1 VEPQNGIVLAQSDKL
16 PGHSGRVGHATDRIK
31 TAKKLDANR
40 EGPHMRL
47 TPKHLAIAV
56 VALCFSVGT
65 ALQAGAQATVTKPE
79 QLGQVNF
86 PVSCSS
92 EAQAKFHRAMALYHS
107 FDWKRG
113 KAAFDEVAS
122 LDPRCGMAYWGL
134 AMIAADNPFG
144 WPVSLKLNEGA
155 EAMQKAKEISAA
167 TPRER
172 DYIAALVVLYND
184 HATVP
189 HRQRALAYEQ
199 AMRTLATTYPDDVE
213 ATILYALAV
222 SANHD
227 LNDKTFARP
236 LKAAKLLEPLFAAYP
251 QHPAVAHYLIHSY
264 DYPPIANRGLEA
276 AKRYAQVA
284 PDAAHAQHMPSHIFT
299 RVGAWRESVASNQA
313 SIAVA
318 KADTRYIPHGW
329 DYMVYAYLQMA
340 DDAGAD
346 KVGAEAR
353 TMRTLND
360 STFGEVFGVTA
371 IPARLALERG
381 RWAEAAT
388 LELHP
393 LVSEAGWK
401 RFPQAEAINAFARAL
416 GAARSGDAAGARKEI
431 ERLHSLQQA
440 LAERKLA
447 YWAEQVE
454 IQAKVATAWASYA
467 EGKHEE
473 ALGAMRAAAD
483 HEDQTEKHV
492 VTPGPIMPAREL
504 LGEMLMELG
513 RPAEA
518 LPQYEASI
526 AKEPNRF
533 RGLYGAGLAAERAG
547 DLTRARGHYEKL
559 VAISAPSAGARTE
572 LIYAKQVLSQR

>member
-1 VEPQNGIVLAQSDKL
+1 
-16 PGHSGRVGHATDRIK
+16 
-31 TAKKLDANR
+31 
-40 EGPHMRL
+40 MRL
-47 TPKHLAIAV
+47 TAKHLAIAV
-56 VALCFSVGT
+56 VLCFSVGS
-65 ALQAGAQATVTKPE
+65 ALQAGAQATVAKPE

-86 PVSCSS
+86 PVSCSG
-92 EAQAKFHRAMALYHS
+92 EAPAKFHRAMALYHS
-107 FDWKRG
+107 FDWKQG

-134 AMIAADNPFG
+134 AMVAADNPFG
-144 WPVSLKLNEGA
+144 WPVTLKLKEGA
-155 EAMQKAKEISAA
+155 EAIQKAKEVSAT

-172 DYIAALVVLYND
+172 DYISALAVLYQD

-199 AMRTLATTYPDDVE
+199 AMEQLAATYADDVE
-213 ATILYALAV
+213 AKILYALAV

-236 LKAAKLLEPLFAAYP
+236 LKAAGLLEPLFAAYP

-264 DYPPIANRGLEA
+264 DYPPIANKGLEA
-276 AKRYAQVA
+276 AKRYAEVA
-284 PDAAHAQHMPSHIFT
+284 PDASHAQHMPSHIFT
-299 RVGAWRESVASNQA
+299 RVGAWRDSVASNQA
-313 SIAVA
+313 SVA
-318 KADTRYIPHGW
+318 AAKGDMRFIPHGW

-346 KVGAEAR
+346 KVGVEVRAVR
-353 TMRTLND
+353 TVSD
-360 STFGEVFGVTA
+360 SSLAEVFGVTA

-393 LVSEAGWK
+393 GISEAAWK
-401 RFPQAEAINAFARAL
+401 RFPQAEAINTYARAL
-416 GAARSGDAAGARKEI
+416 GAARSGDAPGTRKEI

-454 IQAKVATAWASYA
+454 IQTKVATAWALYA
-467 EGKHEE
+467 EGKKEE
-473 ALGAMRAAAD
+473 ALGAMRTAAD
-483 HEDQTEKHV
+483 QEDQTEKHV

-504 LGEMLMELG
+504 LGDMLMELG

-526 AKEPNRF
+526 AKDPNRF

-547 DLTRARGHYEKL
+547 DLARARGHYEKL
-559 VAISAPSAGARTE
+559 VAISAPSNGARTE
-572 LIYAKQVLSQR
+572 LIYAKRVLSQP

>member
-1 VEPQNGIVLAQSDKL
+1 METTN
-16 PGHSGRVGHATDRIK
+16 
-31 TAKKLDANR
+31 
-40 EGPHMRL
+40 MRL

-56 VALCFSVGT
+56 VALSLGMGT
-65 ALQAGAQATVTKPE
+65 AFQAAAQATATTPE

-86 PVSCSS
+86 PVSCSG
-92 EAQAKFHRAMALYHS
+92 EAPAKFHRAMALYHS
-107 FDWKRG
+107 FAWNKG
-113 KAAFDEVAS
+113 KAAFDEIVS
-122 LDPRCGMAYWGL
+122 SDPRCGMAYWGQ
-134 AMIAADNPFG
+134 AMIAAENPFG
-144 WPVSLKLNEGA
+144 WPVGLKLQEGA
-155 EAMQKAKEISAA
+155 EAIQKAKDVGAA

-172 DYIAALVVLYND
+172 DYIEALAVLYKD

-199 AMRTLATTYPDDVE
+199 AMEKLSATYPDDVE
-213 ATILYALAV
+213 AKILSALAV

-236 LKAAKLLEPLFAAYP
+236 LKAAGLLDPLFALYP
-251 QHPAVAHYLIHSY
+251 QHPGVAHYLIHSY
-264 DYPPIANRGLEA
+264 DYPPIASKGLEA

-313 SIAVA
+313 SVDAA
-318 KADTRYIPHGW
+318 KDDTRYIPHGW
-329 DYMVYAYLQMA
+329 DYMVYASLQMA

-346 KVGAEAR
+346 TVGANAR
-353 TMRTLND
+353 SIRTLNE
-360 STFGEVFGVTA
+360 SRLGEVFGVTA

-381 RWAEAAT
+381 IWAEAAT
-388 LELHP
+388 LERP
-393 LVSEAGWK
+393 ASVSDAGWK

-416 GAARSGDAAGARKEI
+416 GAARSGDAAGARREI
-431 ERLHSLQQA
+431 ERLHTLQQA
-440 LAERKLA
+440 LSERKLA
-447 YWAEQVE
+447 YWAEQTE
-454 IQAKVATAWASYA
+454 IQAKVATAWALRA
-467 EGKHEE
+467 EGKDEE
-473 ALGAMRAAAD
+473 ALTAMRAAAD

-504 LGEMLMELG
+504 LGDLLMELG
-513 RPAEA
+513 RPANA

-547 DLTRARGHYEKL
+547 DRERARGHFEKL
-559 VAISAPSAGARTE
+559 ITISVQSDAMRPE
-572 LIYAKQVLSQR
+572 LAYAKQVMSQR